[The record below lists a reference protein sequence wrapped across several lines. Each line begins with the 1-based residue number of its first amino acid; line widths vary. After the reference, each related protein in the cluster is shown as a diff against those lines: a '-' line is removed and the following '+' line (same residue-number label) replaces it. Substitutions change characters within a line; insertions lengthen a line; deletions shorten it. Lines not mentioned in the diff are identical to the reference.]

1 MKLVEFFKY
10 LKQTEVISIV
20 DEFGLYI
27 EPVQYKNLPYTA
39 VKDILGAE
47 VIQVSYDHE
56 DNSLTIEIAFD
67 DEDD

>member
-1 MKLVEFFKY
+1 MILKEFFKY
-10 LKQTEVISIV
+10 LKPDEVISIV

-27 EPVQYKNLPYTA
+27 EPVEYQKLPYA
-39 VKDILGAE
+39 SVSESLGAE

-56 DNSLTIEIAFD
+56 DNSLTITIAD